1 MSQPPLANFCAWARR
16 TPPRHWPR
24 RPEESGSRL
33 PGRRA
38 WRTPSRSSAP
48 SSTRSTYSA
57 LRRRTRRR
65 ATTISKW
72 ASPAPAV
79 SISAPAPATGPR
91 QIRGTTE
98 NGGARFSLPAG
109 RRPALFP
116 ASPYSQANPHHPPA
130 DLAAR
135 AVQHFPR
142 QRPLDL
148 LEEFVLFPPDMA
160 REQRA
165 KLLQQRPSWRSAQ
178 LRNLTLHR
186 AVFRHQERD
195 QGYRAACRKQHLLLD
210 LEMIDEFQFI
220 PVRRAPRQLRH
231 VPWRGVRGQGSPR
244 YYAQGESVMV
254 LVREGNQTGIAQHRL
269 LPCYYTAPAIAR

>member
-1 MSQPPLANFCAWARR
+1 MCRNTIRPTSGDLRRGATIRRSIMPDTALAFILGSTWDCTSAVGAVGATAAGVGAGARTGSVARCSSTAGCFTDMGSAVGSIRAGRAGTGRDRRLGHPPPSPA
-16 TPPRHWPR
+16 TPP
-24 RPEESGSRL
+24 
-33 PGRRA
+33 
-38 WRTPSRSSAP
+38 
-48 SSTRSTYSA
+48 Y
-57 LRRRTRRR
+57 
-65 ATTISKW
+65 
-72 ASPAPAV
+72 
-79 SISAPAPATGPR
+79 
-91 QIRGTTE
+91 
-98 NGGARFSLPAG
+98 
-109 RRPALFP
+109 
-116 ASPYSQANPHHPPA
+116 PPI

-142 QRPLDL
+142 QRPLNL
-148 LEEFVLFPPDMA
+148 LEEFVLFPPDVP

-195 QGYRAACRKQHLLLD
+195 QGHRAARRKQHLLLD

-220 PVRRAPRQLRH
+220 PVRCAPRQLRY